1 MLPKIIEG
9 GGEGSLCEARF
20 FDGLT
25 DYEVEALLQAAR
37 AADYEQIAE
46 DARRLAEIS
55 WPEGQIE
62 DNCLSGKSQCWT
74 KYGS

>member
-1 MLPKIIEG
+1 MKRVSSM
-9 GGEGSLCEARF
+9 GSLIMKWKLCYKQP
-20 FDGLT
+20 L
-25 DYEVEALLQAAR
+25 

-46 DARRLAEIS
+46 DARRLAEIP